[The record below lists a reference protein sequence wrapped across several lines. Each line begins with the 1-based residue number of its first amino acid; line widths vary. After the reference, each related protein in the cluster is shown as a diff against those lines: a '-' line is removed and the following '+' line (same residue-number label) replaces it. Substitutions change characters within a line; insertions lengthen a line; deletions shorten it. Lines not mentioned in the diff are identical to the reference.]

1 MIKEAKKT
9 ISKKLVEK
17 TIELLLEK
25 FDPLT
30 FLALGI
36 LLLLILCE
44 LDTAPMDKDELGQD
58 GLNHTL
64 CSNYQVSGD
73 MNGSIISSK
82 KHDNFCNITRF
93 FIFS

>member
-44 LDTAPMDKDELGQD
+44 LDTMDKDELGQD
-58 GLNHTL
+58 ESNHTL
-64 CSNYQVSGD
+64 CSDYQVSGD
-73 MNGSIISSK
+73 MNGSIINSK
-82 KHDNFCNITRF
+82 KTRELL
-93 FIFS
+93 